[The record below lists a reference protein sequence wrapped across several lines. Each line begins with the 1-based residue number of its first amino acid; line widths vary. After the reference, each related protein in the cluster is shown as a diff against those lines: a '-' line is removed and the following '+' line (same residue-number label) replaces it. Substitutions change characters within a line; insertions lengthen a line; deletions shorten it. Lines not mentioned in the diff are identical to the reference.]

1 MSKHN
6 YEHGY
11 ILNRTKHFLAGQL
24 RGRCARVRQQ
34 LTFMTTM
41 FTLAALLFA
50 AAMGNAWARPLLATA
65 PPLGVATSFAVLG
78 GSMVTNT
85 GPTIVTGDLG
95 VSPGSAV
102 TGFPPGTVVGGTSH
116 AADAVALQAQADA
129 ITAYTNL
136 AGQPC
141 DTNLTSQDL
150 GGLTLTPAVYCF
162 DTSAQL
168 TGILTL
174 DGQGDPGAVFVFQI
188 GSTLTTASISSV
200 LLINGASECNVFWQ
214 VGSSATLGTGTAF
227 VGNILALASNTL
239 TTGVTLSGRAIALNG
254 AVTMDTNNI
263 SMLCTIA
270 APTNTPTTPIATDT
284 STPDPLTPTPN
295 PLTPTP
301 NPLTPTPNPLT
312 PTPNLL
318 TPTPN
323 PLTPTPNPL
332 TPTPN
337 PLTPTPNLLTPTP
350 NPLTPTP
357 NLLTPT
363 PNPLTPTPNLLTPTP
378 NPLTPTP
385 NPLTPTPNL
394 LTPIATNT
402 PTPTATPTPLS
413 TDFPPTG
420 LDPSDEPN
428 ASVSTLY
435 LPIVAK

>member
-1 MSKHN
+1 MSKYN
-6 YEHGY
+6 YERGY
-11 ILNRTKHFLAGQL
+11 ILDQTKRFFARQL
-24 RGRCARVRQQ
+24 QRLVVGARVQQQ
-34 LTFMTTM
+34 LTYIATLFI
-41 FTLAALLFA
+41 LAALIFA
-50 AAMGNAWARPLLATA
+50 AARGNAWARPMFAVA
-65 PPLGVATSFAVLG
+65 PTLGVATSFAVLA
-78 GSMVTNT
+78 GSTATNT

-95 VSPGSAV
+95 VSPGSAII
-102 TGFPPGTVVGGTSH
+102 GFPPGTVVGGTLH
-116 AADAVALQAQADA
+116 AADAVAAEAQVDA
-129 ITAYTNL
+129 TTAYNNL
-136 AGQPC
+136 AGQAC
-141 DTNLTSQDL
+141 DTNFTGQDL
-150 GGLTLTPAVYCF
+150 GGMTLMPGVYCF

-174 DGQGDPGAVFVFQI
+174 DGQGDPNAVFVFQT
-188 GSTLTTASISSV
+188 GSTLTSASASSV
-200 LLINGASECNVFWQ
+200 VMINGASECNVFWQ

-239 TTGVTLSGRAIALNG
+239 STGASLIGRAIALTG

-263 SMLCTIA
+263 SRLCTVA

-312 PTPNLL
+312 PTPNPLTPTPNPL

-350 NPLTPTP
+350 NPLTPTV
-357 NLLTPT
+357 
-363 PNPLTPTPNLLTPTP
+363 
-378 NPLTPTP
+378 
-385 NPLTPTPNL
+385 
-394 LTPIATNT
+394 
-402 PTPTATPTPLS
+402 TATPTPENPE
-413 TDFPPTG
+413 FPPTD

-428 ASVSTLY
+428 AFVSTLY
-435 LPIVAK
+435 LPLVAK